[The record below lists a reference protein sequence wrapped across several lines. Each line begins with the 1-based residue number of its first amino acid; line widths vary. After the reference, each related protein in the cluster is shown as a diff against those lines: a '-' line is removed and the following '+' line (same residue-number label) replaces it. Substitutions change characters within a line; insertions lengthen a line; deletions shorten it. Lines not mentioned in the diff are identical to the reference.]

1 MSSQNPQQTLGP
13 STSRLSKSLSTV
25 TGFPSL
31 DEDVRES
38 LQRNFQRG
46 DSVDKIRKNLG
57 HSFIAV
63 HNALSKAG
71 DPKLRDRLKTEPEFE
86 AYVKP
91 GSKGEIQLIELLV
104 KMINNQLNWEEL
116 IKCEAFLNPEPEP
129 NVDPLAFATS
139 RAWSSKY
146 KGNLARVLFLTIADY
161 LSRERTCY
169 ARLTT
174 IVNSSGTG
182 KSRMV
187 DQLGTEVV
195 VVPICLRMG
204 HEGYP
209 PPDKEIRDWL
219 LVGKTDRVTVRK
231 KLYGLAHSLLVV
243 TLSKLEAIER
253 EGHQESQEPKS
264 RKQNKKSVQERHE
277 MLALAF
283 HEHMTQGQSHPTDDY
298 RETFYNNVIKLAN
311 KFTETGQNVKDN
323 GERDGRYVSPR
334 LGGLL
339 EAGENLCRFIDE
351 NQILDSKEGLRR
363 PLIILAFD
371 EAHIL
376 TDRPDEQNDWNLFT
390 ELRRILREIKDLPI
404 FSLFLSTASRFH
416 KFSPEIR
423 FDPSARAREPTNRP
437 LNPISEISFDDIA
450 HPAIMDTRTI
460 HDVVTTDWISHL
472 GRPLFGSYLDSLPED
487 VRNEVRVIDYA
498 KQKLLCG
505 PTVLDDNPNGVLA
518 CLSVRF
524 ALTFNMD
531 VSARNV
537 SFAQVERHMLL
548 CIAATVGLE
557 KLVTMAG
564 SEPLLAEAAYDLMKE
579 TRMNAV
585 RHLAN
590 HSDLE
595 CVDRGRRGELV
606 ATLLIMQAF
615 DAARGI
621 HKNRWVTV
629 VDFMKALL
637 PESNYEALLRSLPTS
652 WPDTYNEQMT
662 FKGIFKDYGLWFNHV
677 IKVESKQM
685 ISKKHLWKFVTRGA
699 MILCA
704 TNQEGID
711 IVLPVFHTGRK
722 LGPDSMTAVV
732 IQVKNARDHKTT
744 LNESLFDAMDSVVKS
759 AIFSTSNDSE
769 STNQVPS
776 KRKPT
781 GPAGPSTPKKA
792 KGNVTPAP
800 EVVTP
805 KLANEN
811 MKPVIRLVFA
821 LASPKSAVVFRE
833 RPLIKNDFDGFTAF
847 DIWLAGLDRETF
859 NQLQDADTEPY
870 KILLERSLMP
880 HDAFKLVDDPNAGKE
895 TKKARVTRRQMMA
908 PLILPDDNC
917 NDIHLRS

>member
-1 MSSQNPQQTLGP
+1 MSSQSPQQTLGS
-13 STSRLSKSLSTV
+13 STSHHSESLSTV
-25 TGFPSL
+25 TEFPSL
-31 DEDVRES
+31 NEGVRES
-38 LQRNFQRG
+38 LQRMFQRG
-46 DSVDKIRKNLG
+46 DSVDKIRENLD

-63 HNALSKAG
+63 RRALSEAG
-71 DPKLRDRLKTEPEFE
+71 DPKLRDRLKTDPEFK

-91 GSKGEIQLIELLV
+91 GSNGEIQLIELLV
-104 KMINNQLNWEEL
+104 KMINNQLDWEEL
-116 IKCEAFLNPEPEP
+116 LKCEAFLNPEPEP

-195 VVPICLRMG
+195 VVPMCLRMG

-253 EGHQESQEPKS
+253 E
-264 RKQNKKSVQERHE
+264 ERHE

-311 KFTETGQNVKDN
+311 EVNILTF
-323 GERDGRYVSPR
+323 
-334 LGGLL
+334 L
-339 EAGENLCRFIDE
+339 AGENLCRFIDE

-404 FSLFLSTASRFH
+404 FSLFLSTAGRFH

-487 VRNEVRVIDYA
+487 VKNEVRVIDYA

-531 VSARNV
+531 VSARDV

-590 HSDLE
+590 HSDLN

-621 HKNRWVTV
+621 HKDRWVTV

-744 LNESLFDAMDSVVKS
+744 LNESLFDAMDSVV
-759 AIFSTSNDSE
+759 
-769 STNQVPS
+769 
-776 KRKPT
+776 
-781 GPAGPSTPKKA
+781 
-792 KGNVTPAP
+792 
-800 EVVTP
+800 VTP

-847 DIWLAGLDRETF
+847 DIWLAGLDRKTF
-859 NQLQDADTEPY
+859 NQLQDADTESY

-880 HDAFKLVDDPNAGKE
+880 HDAFKLVDDPNTGKE

>member
-1 MSSQNPQQTLGP
+1 MSNQNPQQTFGP
-13 STSRLSKSLSTV
+13 STSHLSESLSTV
-25 TGFPSL
+25 KEIPFLEKAIEKARKP
-31 DEDVRES
+31 
-38 LQRNFQRG
+38 LQRVFQLG
-46 DSVDKIRKNLG
+46 DPVDEIRENLG
-57 HSFIAV
+57 HAFNAV
-63 HNALSKAG
+63 HNALSTAG
-71 DPKLRDRLKTEPEFE
+71 DPKLRHRLKNDSEFK
-86 AYVKP
+86 AYVMP

-104 KMINNQLNWEEL
+104 KMVNNELNWEDL
-116 IKCEAFLNPEPEP
+116 FKS
-129 NVDPLAFATS
+129 TS
-139 RAWSSKY
+139 RAWSSEY
-146 KGNLARVLFLTIADY
+146 KGNLAVVLRLTIEDY
-161 LSRERTCY
+161 LSRQRTCY

-174 IVNSSGTG
+174 IMNSSGTG

-187 DQLGTEVV
+187 DQLGMEVIA
-195 VVPICLRMG
+195 VPMCLRMED
-204 HEGYP
+204 EGYP
-209 PPDKEIRDWL
+209 PPDKGLRDWL
-219 LVGKTDRVTVRK
+219 LAWTSGRTAVQK
-231 KLYGLAHSLLVV
+231 KLYGLAHSLFVV
-243 TLSKLEAIER
+243 TLSKLETIEL
-253 EGHQESQEPKS
+253 EGEEPKS
-264 RKQNKKSVQERHE
+264 SRASSSKPKKRKTVIDRHKQ
-277 MLALAF
+277 LALAF
-283 HEHMTQGQSHPTDDY
+283 HQLMTPGKSNQRNVY
-298 RETFYNNVIKLAN
+298 REAFYNDVIKFAN
-311 KFTETGQNVKDN
+311 EFTEKGENFNDN
-323 GERDGRYVSPR
+323 DEPDGRHVLPQ

-339 EAGENLCRFIDE
+339 EAGEKLCRFIDE
-351 NQILDSKEGLRR
+351 HKILDSQEGPRR
-363 PLIILAFD
+363 PLIVLAFD
-371 EAHIL
+371 EAHLL
-376 TDRPDEQNDWNLFT
+376 TDQPDRQKDWSLFT
-390 ELRRILREIKDLPI
+390 ELHQILREIKDLPI
-404 FSLFLSTASRFH
+404 FSVFISTAGRFH
-416 KFSPEIR
+416 KFSPEVR
-423 FDPSARAREPTNRP
+423 FDLSARAREPTNRP

-472 GRPLFGSYLDSLPED
+472 GRPLFGSYRDSLPAAH
-487 VRNEVRVIDYA
+487 RNDVRVIGYA

-505 PTVLDDNPNGVLA
+505 PTVLNNNPNGVLA

-531 VSARNV
+531 VSARDV
-537 SFAQVERHMLL
+537 SFAQVERHMRL

-579 TRMNAV
+579 TEMNAV

-590 HSDLE
+590 HSDLN

-615 DAARGI
+615 DAARAI
-621 HKNRWVTV
+621 RKKRWVTV

-637 PESNYEALLRSLPTS
+637 PESNYEALLRSMPTS
-652 WPDTYNEQMT
+652 WPESHEKQMP
-662 FKGIFKDYGLWFNHV
+662 FKKVFEDYGLWFNHV
-677 IKVESKQM
+677 IKVESKRM
-685 ISKKHLWKFVTRGA
+685 ISKDHLWKFVTRGA

-759 AIFSTSNDSE
+759 AIFSTSSVDSE

-781 GPAGPSTPKKA
+781 EPAGPSPSKKT

-800 EVVTP
+800 KVVTP
-805 KLANEN
+805 KLANED
-811 MKPVIRLVFA
+811 MKPVIRLVLA

-880 HDAFKLVDDPNAGKE
+880 HDAFKLVDDPTTGKE
-895 TKKARVTRRQMMA
+895 TKKARETRRQMMA
-908 PLILPDDNC
+908 PLILPDDNY
-917 NDIHLRS
+917 NNIHLRP